1 MVRGNE
7 LSLWVEAN
15 GERGAWGSRGVVR
28 GLGCLVGVDV
38 FGVGG
43 KKWS

>member
-1 MVRGNE
+1 MVRGIE
-7 LSLWVEAN
+7 LSLWVEASE
-15 GERGAWGSRGVVR
+15 ERGAWGSRGVR

-43 KKWS
+43 